1 MTLRNQKV
9 SNLKNAFL
17 FRFSALESQNQ
28 IVLYVN
34 INRWSLYS
42 TSGRKGGFL
51 AIMRSDTVGCAL
63 LQITIAKLKN
73 IKPDIKVNAQ
83 PIPCNHDRKTV
94 TGWFCQ
100 CSICAKTVGTCSL
113 IALVI

>member
-28 IVLYVN
+28 IVLYIN

-51 AIMRSDTVGCAL
+51 AMMRSDTVGCAL
-63 LQITIAKLKN
+63 LQITIANLKN

-100 CSICAKTVGTCSL
+100 CSICAKTVGT
-113 IALVI
+113 